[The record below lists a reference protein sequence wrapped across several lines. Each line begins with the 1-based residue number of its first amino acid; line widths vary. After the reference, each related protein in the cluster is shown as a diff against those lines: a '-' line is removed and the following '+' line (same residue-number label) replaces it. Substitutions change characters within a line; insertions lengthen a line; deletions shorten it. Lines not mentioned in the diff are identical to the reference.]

1 MLGVDIG
8 HVEGRAGA
16 AQMLSERQS
25 HDVKMA
31 RCPEGLRSVGVWMLT
46 AAWRSSFRV
55 STVASRTNRVIFIP
69 KSFCTRR
76 TMASAVQPEQSI
88 VKKDAHPFE
97 RAQLEGLMTKRFFYT
112 QAFEIYGGVA
122 GLYDYGPSGAAL
134 QANIITHWR
143 NHFIIEEDMLELDT
157 TIMTLSD
164 VLKTSG
170 HVDKFADWMVKDTKS
185 GEIYRADHMVEGVL
199 EARLKGDEE
208 ARAKEAGQA
217 SVATESAP
225 SADEKK
231 TKKKAKSVAVKL
243 PDEQVAE
250 FRRILA
256 QIDDF
261 NGEQLGELIKKYD
274 IRAPATGNEV
284 SAPTEFNLMFE
295 SFIGPTGQT
304 KGYLRPETA
313 QGHFVNFERLLDFN
327 NGRVPFASA
336 QIGKSFRNE
345 ISPRAGL
352 LRVREFTM
360 AEIEHFVDPE
370 NKSHS
375 RFSEVANL
383 VLPFLPASTQKAGDT
398 TVKKVSIGEAVST
411 GMVNNETLGYF
422 LGRIYLFLE
431 AIGIDTSRLRF
442 RQHMENEMAHYAC
455 DCWDAEIHTSYG
467 WIECVGCADRS
478 AFDLTMHSNKTK
490 GDLMVQEPLKEPKV
504 YQKYVPTVNK
514 KVLGP
519 LFKKNA
525 KLIEDTIMALDQ
537 DSLKQMQADLESGSA
552 KVTAGS
558 ETFDVT
564 KEHVTVEYKTIK
576 ESVRNFIPNVI
587 EPSFGIG
594 RIFYALLEHSFW
606 AREED
611 KERGVLSLPPL
622 VAPFKVLIVPISSNE
637 QLSPL
642 ARQLSKKLRS
652 LGIASRIDDSS
663 ATIGRRYA
671 RNDEL
676 GTPFACTIDFASVSK
691 GTITLR
697 ERDTTTQRIGTV
709 DQVVDVVKQLCDGR
723 LDWKG
728 ACQILPAY
736 TGTQDVDS
744 A

>member
-1 MLGVDIG
+1 M
-8 HVEGRAGA
+8 
-16 AQMLSERQS
+16 
-25 HDVKMA
+25 VK
-31 RCPEGLRSVGVWMLT
+31 RDT
-46 AAWRSSFRV
+46 
-55 STVASRTNRVIFIP
+55 
-69 KSFCTRR
+69 
-76 TMASAVQPEQSI
+76 
-88 VKKDAHPFE
+88 HPFE

-112 QAFEIYGGVA
+112 QSFEIYGGVA
-122 GLYDYGPSGAAL
+122 GLYDYGPTGAAL
-134 QANIITHWR
+134 QTNIISHWR

-185 GEIYRADHMVEGVL
+185 GEIYRADHMIENVL

-208 ARAKEAGQA
+208 ARAKEAGAAA
-217 SVATESAP
+217 SDAAAAP
-225 SADEKK
+225 AAEDKK
-231 TKKKAKSVAVKL
+231 TKKKAKTVAVKL
-243 PDEQVAE
+243 DDAVVAE
-250 FRRILA
+250 YKRILA
-256 QIDDF
+256 QLDDF
-261 NGEQLGELIKKYD
+261 TGEQLAELIKKHD
-274 IRAPATGNEV
+274 LRAPATNNEV
-284 SAPTEFNLMFE
+284 SDPVEFNLMFE
-295 SFIGPTGQT
+295 CNIGPTGHI

-370 NKSHS
+370 DKSHS
-375 RFSEVANL
+375 RFCEVEHL
-383 VLPFLPASTQKAGDT
+383 VLPFLPADVQMTGETA
-398 TVKKVSIGEAVST
+398 VKKVTLGEAVRS
-411 GMVNNETLGYF
+411 GLVNNETLGYF
-422 LGRIYLFLE
+422 VGRIYLFLE
-431 AIGIDTSRLRF
+431 AIGINTGRLRF
-442 RQHMENEMAHYAC
+442 RQHMPNEMAHYAS

-478 AFDLTMHSNKTK
+478 AYDLTMHSRRTK
-490 GDLMVQEPLKEPKV
+490 RDLMVQQPLKEPKV
-504 YQKYVPTVNK
+504 YQKYVPAINK

-519 LFKKNA
+519 NFKKNA
-525 KLIEDTIMALDQ
+525 KLVEDTINEMCQERLAELQ
-537 DSLKQMQADLESGSA
+537 KSLESGSA
-552 KVTAGS
+552 TIEAAG
-558 ETFDVT
+558 ETFT
-564 KEHVTVEYKTIK
+564 LTPEHVTVEYKTIK

-587 EPSFGIG
+587 EPSFGMG

-637 QLSPL
+637 QLSPI
-642 ARQLSKKLRS
+642 AVQLSKRLRS
-652 LGIASRIDDSS
+652 AGIPSRIDDSS

-691 GTITLR
+691 NTVTLR
-697 ERDTTTQRIGTV
+697 ERDTTTQRIGTI
-709 DQVVDVVKQLCDGR
+709 DEVVDVIKRLCNGS
-723 LDWKG
+723 LDWTG
-728 ACQILPAY
+728 ACQVLPAY
-736 TGTQDVDS
+736 TGTQDV
-744 A
+744 AE